1 MPLGDPKNERRSS
14 MSDMVKLNIDGIDVE
29 VPKGTTILQAA
40 KQANIDIPTLCFL
53 KEVNAIG
60 DCRICIV
67 EVERK
72 KRICYILYS
81 TSRRRNASTYSF
93 EANYGG
99 KKSNIR
105 FNLVKSSK
113 RLLNMY

>member
-1 MPLGDPKNERRSS
+1 
-14 MSDMVKLNIDGIDVE
+14 MSEMIKLKIDGIDVE

-40 KQANIDIPTLCFL
+40 KQANIDIPTLCYL

-72 KRICYILYS
+72 KRLCYILYS
-81 TSRRRNASTYSF
+81 ASRRGYGSTYSF
-93 EANYGG
+93 KANYGSKEG
-99 KKSNIR
+99 NIR
-105 FNLVKSSK
+105 PNFI
-113 RLLNMY
+113 

>member
-1 MPLGDPKNERRSS
+1 MA
-14 MSDMVKLNIDGIDVE
+14 DMIKLNIDGIDVE

-67 EVERK
+67 EVERQ

-81 TSRRRNASTYSF
+81 TSRRRHESTYSF
-93 EANYGG
+93 KANYGG
-99 KKSNIR
+99 KKSYIR
-105 FNLVKSSK
+105 LNLIESSK

>member
-1 MPLGDPKNERRSS
+1 

-72 KRICYILYS
+72 KRICYILYPNG
-81 TSRRRNASTYSF
+81 RRRNGSTYSCTKCIRSKTSDIRLNTF
-93 EANYGG
+93 
-99 KKSNIR
+99 KSSSR
-105 FNLVKSSK
+105 LFNLYKK
-113 RLLNMY
+113 WKL

>member
-1 MPLGDPKNERRSS
+1 MA
-14 MSDMVKLNIDGIDVE
+14 DMIKLNIDGIDVE

-40 KQANIDIPTLCFL
+40 KQANIDIPTLCYL

-72 KRICYILYS
+72 KRICYILHS
-81 TSRRRNASTYSF
+81 ASRRGHESTYSF
-93 EANYGG
+93 KANYGG

-105 FNLVKSSK
+105 FNIIKSSK
-113 RLLNMY
+113 RLFNMY

>member
-1 MPLGDPKNERRSS
+1 MA
-14 MSDMVKLNIDGIDVE
+14 DMIKLNIDGIDVE

-72 KRICYILYS
+72 KRICHILYT
-81 TSRRRNASTYSF
+81 TSRRRYESTYPF
-93 EANYGG
+93 KTNYAG

-105 FNLVKSSK
+105 FNFIKPSK
-113 RLLNMY
+113 RLPNMY

>member
-1 MPLGDPKNERRSS
+1 MLDNI
-14 MSDMVKLNIDGIDVE
+14 KLNIDGIDVE

-40 KQANIDIPTLCFL
+40 KKANIDIPTLCYL

-67 EVERK
+67 EIERK
-72 KRICYILYS
+72 KRFCYFLHP
-81 TSRRRNASTYSF
+81 TSRRRNESAYTF
-93 EANYGG
+93 KANNGS

-105 FNLVKSSK
+105 FNIIKPSK
-113 RLLNMY
+113 RLFNMYKKWKL